1 MVFRSQSDLLFL
13 ISPKH
18 CFLPSSVPS
27 RTDMTERKCCLHG
40 DVVEQFRL
48 SKPRTSPT
56 THTCTHRHPAT
67 LPPEVLDLHP
77 PGPSPEEGRSK
88 QAHPRPIIFLNLA
101 SSRMSCPLAV
111 FPIRMDRRDLKGE
124 KKPEA
129 PQKKTKNQTGVHD
142 VLSRIH
148 ACGVIGHSHCEVP
161 ADSFSV

>member
-1 MVFRSQSDLLFL
+1 ML
-13 ISPKH
+13 SPW
-18 CFLPSSVPS
+18 
-27 RTDMTERKCCLHG
+27 RKV

-48 SKPRTSPT
+48 SKPCTGPT

-67 LPPEVLDLHP
+67 LPPGVLDLHP
-77 PGPSPEEGRSK
+77 PGPSPEGGRSK

-101 SSRMSCPLAV
+101 SSRMSCPLAG

-148 ACGVIGHSHCEVP
+148 ARGVIGHSHCEVP